1 MMKRLL
7 TVPLVLIML
16 VLGAFIV
23 SPDEVRV
30 EAAATDTFKFQKQKK
45 TVVSKQVDYHAIGCI
60 LPLTGRYASAG
71 NKALEAVILATGIFD
86 PLKRY
91 PFKLVIEDSKSEA
104 NTARAAV
111 AKLAREKVLCILGPL
126 GNAEAVAA
134 AGEAQRLKIPI
145 ITLTQ
150 KEKITDTG
158 ENVFRNYM
166 TNEMQIRRLLSYAMK
181 EMELTRFAVL
191 YPDDH
196 YGREMEKLFR
206 DEVLRQ
212 GGKNIKSQLYN
223 KTQVDFGDVIKAITD
238 TKGISLEEKELKKS
252 AAEHKQVIGFDAL
265 FLPDAPARIHMIV
278 PQLAYYNVRGIKL
291 LGTSIWNSPDL
302 LKTVGEYLDG
312 AVFAD
317 AFCLNSFYPE
327 ANDFIN
333 IFYTNYGREPD
344 VIDALVYDAARI
356 VVKTIEENDI
366 ETREQFRESLL
377 KLEDYRGVTG
387 NTSFSGKRDANK
399 DVFILT
405 VKAGQII
412 QMK

>member
-7 TVPLVLIML
+7 IAPLVLIML
-16 VLGAFIV
+16 VLEAFII
-23 SPDEVRV
+23 SPV
-30 EAAATDTFKFQKQKK
+30 EAGIKAAATDTFMSQKKKK
-45 TVVSKQVDYHAIGCI
+45 TVVSKQVDHHAIGCI

-71 NKALEAVILATGIFD
+71 NKALEAVILAADIFD

-91 PFKLVIEDSKSEA
+91 PFKLVIEDSKSDA
-104 NTARAAV
+104 TTARAAV
-111 AKLAREKVLCILGPL
+111 AKLAREKVLCILGPF

-150 KEKITDTG
+150 KEKITDIG
-158 ENVFRNYM
+158 DNVFRNYM
-166 TNEMQIRRLLSYAMK
+166 TNEMQIRGLVTYTMN
-181 EMELTRFAVL
+181 EMDLTRFAVI

-212 GGKNIKSQLYN
+212 GGKNIKSQYYN
-223 KTQVDFGDVIKAITD
+223 KTQVDFGNVIKAITD
-238 TKGISLEEKELKKS
+238 TKRISSKEKEFKKS
-252 AAEHKQVIGFDAL
+252 DAEHKQVIGFDAL
-265 FLPDAPARIHMIV
+265 FLPDSPARVHMIV

-291 LGTSIWNSPDL
+291 LGTSLWNSPDL

-317 AFCLNSFYPE
+317 GFCLNSFYPE
-327 ANDFIN
+327 ANDFIDV
-333 IFYTNYGREPD
+333 FYTHYGREPD

-356 VVKTIEENDI
+356 VVTTIEENDI
-366 ETREQFRESLL
+366 ETREQLKNSLL
-377 KLEDYRGVTG
+377 RLENRRGVTG

-405 VKAGQII
+405 VNAGQIVQI
-412 QMK
+412 K